1 MTIDFSSFDF
11 ETINEPAPEEQAYRD
26 ITPGKHG
33 ETILVQVHELYEH
46 GDSGFGVQVKDA
58 ADPEA
63 TAYLNLFKRH
73 MHVVSVNGQPMN
85 QRALKLFEGMKA
97 QNKSFAL
104 QWKYVARLDS
114 VVLSLPKSWITR
126 KV

>member
-85 QRALKLFEGMKA
+85 QRALKLFEGL
-97 QNKSFAL
+97 AL
-104 QWKYVARLDS
+104 RFLGLMLFLGLS
-114 VVLSLPKSWITR
+114 ILLLVVLMILTGLTLG
-126 KV
+126 